1 VNQPLGERVFWKPWL
16 WVHAI
21 GYLTIWL
28 GLLGVSLFVLP
39 PLKAFVE
46 RVAIQFPNTNRLPGI
61 GVLYAPSVTTL
72 IAALLFLP
80 GAWLIWCALRSH
92 DDPRLSFT
100 GFGLNVL
107 IGALLLLILTGVLI
121 YYAVLIPPALSVRP
135 K

>member
-1 VNQPLGERVFWKPWL
+1 VNQPSGERALWKQWSWL
-16 WVHAI
+16 HAI

-46 RVAIQFPNTNRLPGI
+46 RVAIQLPSINRLAGI
-61 GVLYAPSVTTL
+61 GVLYATSITTL

-92 DDPRLSFT
+92 DDPRLTFA

-107 IGALLLLILTGVLI
+107 IGALLLLTLTGVLI